1 MMTYENTIKVITD
14 HYNARMAL
22 GEDKDTILADIA
34 IMKSNPYSRSLDRL
48 NMPAVIMFINNKL

>member
-14 HYNARMAL
+14 HYNARIAL

-34 IMKSNPYSRSLDRL
+34 MMKSNPYSKSLQRL
-48 NMPAVIMFINNKL
+48 NKPAVIMFINDKI

>member
-14 HYNARMAL
+14 HYNARMDL

-34 IMKSNPYSRSLDRL
+34 IMKLNPYSRSLDRL

>member
-22 GEDKDTILADIA
+22 NEDKDTILADIA
-34 IMKSNPYSRSLDRL
+34 IMKTSPYSRSLDRL
-48 NMPAVIMFINNKL
+48 NTAAVIMFVNNKL

>member
-14 HYNARMAL
+14 HYNARIGL

-34 IMKSNPYSRSLDRL
+34 MMKSNPYSRSLDRL
-48 NMPAVIMFINNKL
+48 NTAAVIMFINNKI